1 MTPQIG
7 LPYTRLDVY
16 DAPRPLPRGQYAMLM
31 LLGLGFVSAILA
43 SRSRHAPAFL
53 QQEVTANSTH
63 VLSGSSS
70 QRAAICTLLPDV
82 PCGPWAVGISALVG
96 ALTGPFV
103 VPLFFA
109 ALCCCGFGPAG
120 VVAGSCAACCQTPVT
135 VAGGCFA
142 TLQSCGALGC
152 WGASAAV
159 PPLLILMAV
168 LAAMGGLIGMVVAG
182 VCDCDWQL
190 TVPVPHFD
198 LPPLPHFSTIGW

>member
-1 MTPQIG
+1 MP
-7 LPYTRLDVY
+7 
-16 DAPRPLPRGQYAMLM
+16 
-31 LLGLGFVSAILA
+31 
-43 SRSRHAPAFL
+43 
-53 QQEVTANSTH
+53 
-63 VLSGSSS
+63 SGSSS

-152 WGASAAV
+152 WGVSATV
-159 PPLLILMAV
+159 PPLLILLTV
-168 LAAMGGLIGMVVAG
+168 LGSLTGMGVAG
-182 VCDCDWQL
+182 VCYCDWQL
-190 TVPVPHFD
+190 TVPLPQLD
-198 LPPLPHFSTIGW
+198 LPPPPHFSVPDWLPWPH